1 MKVLGILE
9 VMNNADIFCYLDFSI
24 QPDGK
29 TVRFAYEIVRANESH
44 LLTETLVFP
53 DVLPSSDAVQRG
65 LRALHIALGVSY
77 YKIFLPPSI
86 EQPYQMDAGEAAF
99 WNDVFRNGLGE
110 FLYVNKL
117 SKDKVAQFAAQDGQ
131 EFAPSEVLDLDEKAI
146 LGIGGGKDSIVAGE
160 LLKKLNVDLSGFVMA
175 TGEQLGQSKSVA
187 DVMGIPISAIGRTL
201 APELMNLQMQPGAY
215 KGHVPISLIFG
226 LVGVV
231 MALTEGAS
239 MVVVANE
246 ASSSTPTTEWEGE
259 AVNHQWS
266 KSFGFEKSLQAYVKQ
281 HIAEGV
287 TYFSAIRPLTSIGVA
302 KKFAAL
308 PQYFEVFT
316 SDNFVF
322 RIDPAKRPSGRWS
335 LESPKSL
342 SSYILLAP
350 WLSEADIARTF
361 TIDFMNE
368 ETLEPLFKE
377 LTGLEGHPPLDC
389 VGTVEEL
396 VLSLNLAFKQ
406 GKYVNTHLMKLAKT
420 SRLIQDKD
428 WDTEAEKLL
437 ALQPDSAFPANL
449 ADKIQAELAQ

>member
-1 MKVLGILE
+1 
-9 VMNNADIFCYLDFSI
+9 MNTADIFCYLDFSI

-53 DVLPSSDAVQRG
+53 DVLPDSPAIRRG

-77 YKIFLPPSI
+77 YKIFLPPTI
-86 EQPYQMDAGEAAF
+86 EQPYQMDAEEAAF

-117 SKDKVAQFAAQDGQ
+117 SKDKVAQFEAQEGQ
-131 EFAPSEVLDLDEKAI
+131 EFAASEALGLSETAI

-160 LLKKLNVDLSGFVMA
+160 LLKKLDVGLGGFVMA

-187 DVMGIPISAIGRTL
+187 DVMGISLDAVGRTL

-231 MALTEGAS
+231 MALTQGAS

-281 HIAEGV
+281 HIAGDI
-287 TYFSAIRPLTSIGVA
+287 TYFSAIRPLTSVGVA

-322 RIDPAKRPSGRWS
+322 RIDPSKRPSGRWS

-350 WLSEADIARTF
+350 WLSEKDMTRTF
-361 TIDFMNE
+361 TIDLMNE

-406 GKYVNTHLMKLAKT
+406 GKFVNTYLMGVAET
-420 SRLIQDKD
+420 AGLIQDKD
-428 WDTEAEKLL
+428 WESELNAAL
-437 ALQPDSAFPANL
+437 ALQPDSVFPAEF
-449 ADKIQAELAQ
+449 ADKIQTELAR